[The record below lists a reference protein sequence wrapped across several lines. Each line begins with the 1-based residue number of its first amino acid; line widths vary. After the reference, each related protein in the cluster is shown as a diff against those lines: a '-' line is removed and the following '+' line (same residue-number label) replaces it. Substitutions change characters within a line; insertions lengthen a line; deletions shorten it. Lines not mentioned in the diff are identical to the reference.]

1 MTGVGRR
8 AFIGA
13 TVGFGAG
20 LGLATGAD
28 RAAAQP
34 SPVVWTA
41 ESGGA
46 VRDYLIEGEDVYV
59 GTDQNR
65 LRRLREADGEEV
77 GQVDLSAGVYPGGMV
92 ATADHVV
99 VATEDDRL
107 SVYERSDLVGSGA
120 TPAWEPP
127 LSGQPVGMDAHDG
140 AVVLATRDGLVV
152 LEPSSQGFRWQRY
165 TDDLD
170 FDLLGPPVVW
180 DDSGIVVTGDTSVLF
195 VSPESGEVAVTV
207 GFDAPNHINVLKKPP
222 VAVTSAGPYVGYSGA
237 DAHGCCPSWA
247 TLVIDT
253 ERRDIEYR
261 SFGRTSGQK
270 SLGLTETSVV
280 HRIDDQRIRFEEFE
294 SGSQFRMSLSPR
306 FDGIASADSRT
317 FVADS
322 SAENAETRL
331 VAIENEGFGEAWS
344 HAFDE
349 PVAYLEVAGDLL
361 FGLNREAGRLLALS
375 RTGDRADVVGTPT
388 PDGSDGPTPTGRA
401 MSTDEGDD
409 TGDDRAASQ
418 GSGSSPGEPN
428 AGEGTGGEP
437 PSRGFFTNGE
447 NTIVDGIG
455 LTGASTAIT
464 VVGILVT
471 MVDMLR
477 GDGN

>member
-1 MTGVGRR
+1 M
-8 AFIGA
+8 
-13 TVGFGAG
+13 
-20 LGLATGAD
+20 
-28 RAAAQP
+28 
-34 SPVVWTA
+34 VWTA
-41 ESGGA
+41 ESGGT
-46 VRDYLIEGEDVYV
+46 VRDYLIEDDHVYV

-65 LRRLREADGEEV
+65 LRRLRSADGEEV
-77 GQVDLSAGVYPGGMV
+77 GRVDLSAGVYPGGMT

-107 SVYERSDLVGSGA
+107 SVYERSALTGSDTA
-120 TPAWEPP
+120 PVWEPP
-127 LSGQPVGMDAHDG
+127 LSGQPMGMDAHDG
-140 AVVLATRDGLVV
+140 AVIVATRDGLVA

-170 FDLLGPPVVW
+170 FDLLAPPVVW

-195 VSPESGEVAVTV
+195 VSPENGEVDVTV

-222 VAVTSAGPYVGYSGA
+222 VAVASAGPYVGYSGA

-253 ERRDIEYR
+253 ERRDIEY
-261 SFGRTSGQK
+261 SAFGRTSGQK

-280 HRIDDQRIRFEEFE
+280 HRIDEQRIRFQEFE
-294 SGSQFRMSLSPR
+294 SGNQFRMGLSPR

-322 SAENAETRL
+322 SAENADTRL
-331 VAIENEGFGEAWS
+331 VAVEDEGFGEAWS

-349 PVAYLEVAGDLL
+349 PVAYLEAAGDLL
-361 FGLNREAGRLLALS
+361 FGLNREEGRLLALS
-375 RTGDRADVVGTPT
+375 RTGDRTDVVGTPT
-388 PDGSDGPTPTGRA
+388 PDGSDGPTPTGEA
-401 MSTDEGDD
+401 ISTDEGAS
-409 TGDDRAASQ
+409 TGGDGAASQ
-418 GSGSSPGEPN
+418 GSGPSTG
-428 AGEGTGGEP
+428 GQDGGDGTGGES

-447 NTIVDGIG
+447 NTLVDDIG

-471 MVDMLR
+471 MADMLG
-477 GDGN
+477 GDGS